1 MSNATISTG
10 QHWYVLYTRS
20 KFEKKIA
27 KEIRLMNFE
36 YYLPMQQ
43 VDRKWSDRIKR
54 IEIPLFSNYIFVK
67 TAPAVNT
74 SLLNI
79 PGTLKF
85 VSFGG
90 KPAYLPDHE
99 IEKIRLIEANRMDI
113 EKEPYYTTGDKVRIT
128 KGVFHGMEGVM
139 IRKTRETRMVIR
151 VALLKQAIS
160 FEVNE
165 GDLEKVVV

>member
-1 MSNATISTG
+1 
-10 QHWYVLYTRS
+10 VLYTRS

-27 KEIRLMNFE
+27 KEMRLMNFE
-36 YYLPMQQ
+36 FYLPMQQ

-67 TAPAVNT
+67 TAPTVNT

-90 KPAYLPDHE
+90 KPAHLPDNE
-99 IEKIRLIEANRMDI
+99 IEKIRLIEANRMAI
-113 EKEPYYTTGDKVRIT
+113 EKVPYYTMGDKVRIV
-128 KGVFHGMEGVM
+128 KGVFNGMEGVM
-139 IRKTRETRMVIR
+139 VRKIKETRMVIK
-151 VALLKQAIS
+151 VPLLKQAIS
-160 FEVNE
+160 FEISE
-165 GDLEKVVV
+165 GDLEKITH